1 MDIKKMISDI
11 FADGSFNVDAFI
23 AALGEIVKAILGYVA
38 GEEGYD
44 YPAAE

>member
-1 MDIKKMISDI
+1 MDIKKMLADI
-11 FADGSFNVDAFI
+11 FEGGFNAEALV
-23 AALGEIVKAILGYVA
+23 AALTAIVKAILGYVA